1 MALTKKES
9 IDNKFY
15 TSNLKNGTAVKG
27 KTCDFYWYKDL
38 KPRPFGVI
46 YNRKTKKV
54 TQEDSFAKLKSAM
67 IKD

>member
-1 MALTKKES
+1 MALTKKETV
-9 IDNKFY
+9 DNKFY
-15 TSNLKNGTAVKG
+15 ASNLKNGVAVKG
-27 KTCDFYWYKDL
+27 KTSDFYWYKDL
-38 KPRPFGVI
+38 KPKPFGVI